1 MATFKV
7 SSDDLAQVSGQ
18 LTSGSS
24 ELEGS
29 LNQLKTIVDGLAA
42 DWEGAGSAA
51 FNELYQEFH
60 TAGAQLTE
68 SLAGISN
75 LLNKAAAF
83 YAESEQNV
91 TNAFRG

>member
-7 SSDDLAQVSGQ
+7 ASDDLAQVSGQ

-24 ELEGS
+24 ELEGT
-29 LNQLKTIVDGLAA
+29 LDQLKKIVDGLAA
-42 DWEGAGSAA
+42 DWEGSGSSA
-51 FNELYQEFH
+51 FAELYQEFH

-68 SLAGISN
+68 SLEGIST
-75 LLNKAAAF
+75 LLSKAAAF

-91 TNAFRG
+91 TNAFRA